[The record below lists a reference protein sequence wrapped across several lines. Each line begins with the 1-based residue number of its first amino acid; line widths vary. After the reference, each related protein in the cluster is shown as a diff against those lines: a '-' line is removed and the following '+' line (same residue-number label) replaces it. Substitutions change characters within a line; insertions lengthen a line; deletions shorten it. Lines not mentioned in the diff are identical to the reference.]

1 MILVVG
7 GTGRLGSCVV
17 ATLIAEGHE
26 VRVLARGRRPAPAG
40 ITGAQWVTGSV
51 TDSGVVARAVDG
63 VGVVVSAFT
72 GFPSASPTRVDS
84 EGTAAVVHAAERVGA
99 RMVFL
104 SVAGASADAPLELFR
119 AKYAA
124 ESAVKSSDLEWTII
138 RPDAFADLWI
148 ELLTRTARRTHRP
161 LVFGRG
167 NNPTGWVAV
176 RDVTAL
182 TVRAAETT
190 TLCGRSLTISGPQ
203 RLTATELAS
212 HVMAAQHWPDSP
224 RHLPAAM
231 LRAASM
237 LPGAPGR
244 QAQAALALETLPPV
258 VDDARPAVPQL
269 PCTTV
274 DALLMT
280 APAEP
285 A

>member
-7 GTGRLGSCVV
+7 GTGRLGSSVV
-17 ATLIAEGHE
+17 ATLLADGHE
-26 VRVLARGRRPAPAG
+26 VRVLARGRRPPPAG
-40 ITGAQWVTGSV
+40 ITGAQWIPGSV
-51 TDSGVVARAVDG
+51 TDSGVVARAVHG
-63 VGVVVSAFT
+63 VAVVITAFT
-72 GFPSASPTRVDS
+72 GFPSTSPARVDN
-84 EGTAAVVHAAERVGA
+84 EGTGAVVRAARRVGA

-104 SVAGASADAPLELFR
+104 SVAGAAADAPLELFR

-148 ELLTRTARRTHRP
+148 ELLTQSARRTHRP

-167 NNPTGWVAV
+167 DNPTGWVAV
-176 RDVTAL
+176 RDVTSL
-182 TVRAAETT
+182 TVRAAQTT

-203 RLTATELAS
+203 RLTLTELAS
-212 HVMAAQHWPDSP
+212 HVMAAQHWPGTP
-224 RHLPAAM
+224 RYVPTAM

-244 QAQAALALETLPPV
+244 QAQAALAMETLPPV
-258 VDDARPAVPQL
+258 VDDARRAVPQL

-274 DALLMT
+274 DALLTT

-285 A
+285 V

>member
-1 MILVVG
+1 
-7 GTGRLGSCVV
+7 
-17 ATLIAEGHE
+17 
-26 VRVLARGRRPAPAG
+26 
-40 ITGAQWVTGSV
+40 
-51 TDSGVVARAVDG
+51 
-63 VGVVVSAFT
+63 VVSAFT
-72 GFPSASPTRVDS
+72 GFPSASPTLVDS
-84 EGTAAVVHAAERVGA
+84 EGTAVMVRAAERVGA

-104 SVAGASADAPLELFR
+104 SVAGASAGAPLELFR

-124 ESAVKSSDLEWTII
+124 EKAVKRSDLEWTII

-148 ELLTRTARRTHRP
+148 ELLTQTARPTHRP

-167 NNPTGWVAV
+167 SNPTGWVAV
-176 RDVTAL
+176 RDVAAL
-182 TVRAAETT
+182 TVLAAETT

-212 HVMAAQHWPDSP
+212 HVMAAHHWPKAP
-224 RHLPAAM
+224 RHVPTAM

-244 QAQAALALETLPPV
+244 QAQAALAMEILPPV
-258 VDDARPAVPQL
+258 VDDARRTVPQL

-274 DALLMT
+274 DDLLMS

-285 A
+285 L